1 MKTFTA
7 RITSKGQMTIP
18 VEVRRYLGLN
28 ESDKVIVLISD
39 EGIVELRRSQ
49 YPDIRS
55 LRGIAGS
62 LDSPL
67 PWNDVIRIA
76 REDALLPGVDD
87 DRE

>member
-1 MKTFTA
+1 MRTFTA
-7 RITSKGQMTIP
+7 TVTSKGQMTIP

-28 ESDKVIVLISD
+28 ESDKVIVSISD
-39 EGIVELRRSQ
+39 EGVVEIRRSR

-62 LDSPL
+62 LDGAL

>member
-7 RITSKGQMTIP
+7 RVTSKGQMTIP

-28 ESDKVIVLISD
+28 ESDKVIVSISE
-39 EGIVELRRSQ
+39 EGVVELRRSR

-62 LDSPL
+62 LDRSL
-67 PWNDVIRIA
+67 PWEDVIRVA
-76 REDALLPGVDD
+76 REDALVFEVDA